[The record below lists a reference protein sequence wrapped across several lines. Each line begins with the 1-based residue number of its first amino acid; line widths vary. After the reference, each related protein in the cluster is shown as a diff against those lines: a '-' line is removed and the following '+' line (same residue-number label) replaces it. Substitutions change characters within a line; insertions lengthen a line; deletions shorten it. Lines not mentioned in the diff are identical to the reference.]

1 MNAGKKELKKK
12 NIFFKKTRKI
22 PNMLRLSIFL
32 IVKLIA
38 KKNQKGNK

>member
-12 NIFFKKTRKI
+12 TFFFKKTKKI
-22 PNMLRLSIFL
+22 PNILRLSIFL

-38 KKNQKGNK
+38 KKNQKRNK